1 MLGLEPLKAIIL
13 NKAEKPNQDR
23 MLITSKFNNAES
35 QWVFG
40 VLDGHGVDGHKV
52 SQYVRDNLW
61 PYLLKQKHDL
71 RARWKKPENPS
82 KYGKDKK
89 RMIDEDSLVYY
100 SSVGDFTE
108 MNKSKEQDI
117 DYEKLVDEDTIFKQI
132 QNYTKNVLIKK
143 TFEGINNNLR
153 KQNFDYQYSGTTVNV
168 IIISDRILTWANVGD
183 SRWIMATLETE
194 DQQI

>member
-1 MLGLEPLKAIIL
+1 
-13 NKAEKPNQDR
+13 
-23 MLITSKFNNAES
+23 
-35 QWVFG
+35 
-40 VLDGHGVDGHKV
+40 
-52 SQYVRDNLW
+52 
-61 PYLLKQKHDL
+61 
-71 RARWKKPENPS
+71 
-82 KYGKDKK
+82 
-89 RMIDEDSLVYY
+89 MIDEDSLVYY

-168 IIISDRILTWANVGD
+168 IIISDRILT
-183 SRWIMATLETE
+183 
-194 DQQI
+194 